1 MTTALAAARDD
12 MAGAELAVDHPEFD
26 GDRVTWLSS

>member
-1 MTTALAAARDD
+1 MTRSKTDVLIV
-12 MAGAELAVDHPEFD
+12 GAVDHPEFD